1 MEVELKVDD
10 ITAAHKAALKGKLK
24 ELTKV
29 KQEKI
34 NICLIVIE
42 LAVH

>member
-24 ELTKV
+24 RLNKV
-29 KQEKI
+29 KYDADYI
-34 NICLIVIE
+34 
-42 LAVH
+42 